1 MTISR
6 ILAKKKRR
14 TSAGI
19 AAALLFGL
27 GCGGS
32 NTGARYARSAE
43 QAQESARNP
52 DDRTAAPE
60 GFAIGD
66 REVELAKK
74 AADDGDDEAA
84 ELHSERATAAYRRAS
99 ILARLV
105 RATQEADDAKTALA
119 RATTDKERFAADRQA
134 LDREADDLE
143 KRLRVAREAEL
154 PKASGPADP
163 AREKA
168 RAVAARTLT
177 TQAKLLCGAAKLVAP
192 GIAGLGDAESAV
204 SAVERDAAKAGS
216 KAPIDAAGRARAGCL
231 AVLTKARRST
241 ITSDE
246 QADALLAEL
255 SQAGG
260 APANADAKGEGPLPP
275 LRDERG
281 VVVTL
286 SRPFDGEK
294 LARAAEA
301 AVKDLGRVAAAHPA
315 FAVQVVVHTAK
326 GAASTVDEKR
336 GETLARAL
344 VEGGADAKRIGVEQA
359 GNGAPLVDPGDAT
372 RNARNER
379 VEIVFVAPGAAK

>member
-1 MTISR
+1 MKIAR
-6 ILAKKKRR
+6 IGR
-14 TSAGI
+14 TSAGLV
-19 AAALLFGL
+19 AALLFGA

-32 NTGARYARSAE
+32 NVGVRSAHDAE
-43 QAQESARNP
+43 RAQESARNA
-52 DDRTAAPE
+52 DDRAAAPE

-84 ELHSERATAAYRRAS
+84 ALHAERATAAYRHAS

-105 RATQEADDAKTALA
+105 RATQEADDAKAALA
-119 RATTDKERFAADRQA
+119 RRAADKERFAADRQA

-163 AREKA
+163 ARERA
-168 RAVAARTLT
+168 RSVAARTLT

-192 GIAGLGDAESAV
+192 GIAGLGDAEAAAV
-204 SAVERDAAKAGS
+204 AVERDAAKAGS

-260 APANADAKGEGPLPP
+260 ASADAKAEGALPP

-286 SRPFDGEK
+286 SRPFDGDK
-294 LARAAEA
+294 LARAAEPT
-301 AVKDLGRVAAAHPA
+301 VKDLGRVAAAHPS

-326 GAASTVDEKR
+326 GAASALDEKR
-336 GETLARAL
+336 GEALARAL
-344 VEGGADAKRIGVEQA
+344 VEGGANAKRLGVEQA
-359 GNGAPLVDPGDAT
+359 GNGAPLVDPADAG